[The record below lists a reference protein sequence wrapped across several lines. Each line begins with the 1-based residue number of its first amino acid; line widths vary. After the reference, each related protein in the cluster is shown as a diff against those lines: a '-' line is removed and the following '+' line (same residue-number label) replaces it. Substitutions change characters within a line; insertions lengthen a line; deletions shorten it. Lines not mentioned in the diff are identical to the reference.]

1 MKWTL
6 LLAFL
11 LCTAFVQAQAPAS
24 WGVKTGFNLSQHYGT
39 KGDEGDY
46 EVHTGLRPGFIGG
59 AFLEYEANEN
69 LSLGLE
75 ALYSMKGSREKI
87 GINKIEIDGV
97 MENLAHPA
105 QMHVDYDLDYLEL
118 PVLLKLKTFKR
129 EKLELSL
136 ITGTAVG
143 LKVNAHHQL
152 KGKVYFPLDG
162 GGFEIIEISE
172 SSKLR
177 DVNIFD
183 FSFVYGGSLDFMMR
197 IPLSL
202 EYRFTLGWD
211 YLRLPTYE
219 MFEPVELRNQ
229 TWSVLLST
237 TF

>member
-1 MKWTL
+1 MRWVVV
-6 LLAFL
+6 LAL
-11 LCTAFVQAQAPAS
+11 ALCTALVYAQAPAS
-24 WGVKTGFNLSQHYGT
+24 WGVKSGFNLSQHYGT

-59 AFLEYEANEN
+59 VFLEYEANDV

-87 GINKIEIDGV
+87 RISKIEIDGV

-105 QMHVDYDLDYLEL
+105 QMKVDYDLDYVEL

-129 EKLELSL
+129 EKLELCL
-136 ITGTAVG
+136 ITGTAMG
-143 LKVNAHHQL
+143 LKVNSHHQL
-152 KGKVYFPLDG
+152 RGKVYFPRDG
-162 GGFEIIEISE
+162 DEYEIIEIRE

-183 FSFVYGGSLDFMMR
+183 FSFVYGGSLDFKTR

-211 YLRLPTYE
+211 YLYLPTYE
-219 MFEPVELRNQ
+219 LFEPVELRNQ
-229 TWSVLLST
+229 TWSVLLSSR
-237 TF
+237 F